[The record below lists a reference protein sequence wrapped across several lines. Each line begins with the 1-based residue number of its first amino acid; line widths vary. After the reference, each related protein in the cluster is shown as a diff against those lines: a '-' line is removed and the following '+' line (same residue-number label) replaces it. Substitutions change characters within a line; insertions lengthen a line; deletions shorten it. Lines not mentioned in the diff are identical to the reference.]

1 MDDNQDPVL
10 IQETIPKAK
19 RIASQELSRLA
30 RIRQQALNRQEG
42 LGLLVE
48 FKVGE
53 GIQTPMFRD
62 DEEET
67 P

>member
-1 MDDNQDPVL
+1 VSDDQDPVL
-10 IQETIPKAK
+10 FQEDIPKTK
-19 RIASQELSRLA
+19 RIEATEFSRLA
-30 RIRQQALNRQEG
+30 RVRQQALNTQEG

-53 GIQTPMFRD
+53 GIQAPMFRD
-62 DEEET
+62 EEEET

>member
-1 MDDNQDPVL
+1 MDENQDPVL
-10 IQETIPKAK
+10 FQEEIPKAK
-19 RIASQELSRLA
+19 RIEATELSRLA
-30 RIRQQALNRQEG
+30 RVRQQALNRQEG

-53 GIQTPMFRD
+53 GIQAPMFR

>member
-10 IQETIPKAK
+10 FQEDIPKTK

-53 GIQTPMFRD
+53 GIQAPMFR

>member
-10 IQETIPKAK
+10 FQEDIPKTK
-19 RIASQELSRLA
+19 RISSQELSRLA
-30 RIRQQALNRQEG
+30 RIRKQALNRQEG

-48 FKVGE
+48 FNVGD

-62 DEEET
+62 EEEET